1 MELTQTET
9 EKLVSILNYVVE
21 SLGYEAEQD
30 GFGYDESFQ
39 ISALSGNDMDSF
51 EEGLDFLLHEI
62 GNI

>member
-21 SLGYEAEQD
+21 SLGYEVDQD

-51 EEGLDFLLHEI
+51 EDGLDFLLHEI
-62 GNI
+62 GNV

>member
-21 SLGYEAEQD
+21 SLGYEVDQD

-39 ISALSGNDMDSF
+39 ISASG
-51 EEGLDFLLHEI
+51 H
-62 GNI
+62 